1 MFDDA
6 LLDDAS
12 ALAAADSSL
21 RPLAEAGARVRREV
35 SAAHEALSGF
45 ESDVRPRAV
54 VAAGNDSRLLRAVLE
69 PWCPVPFVAWPG
81 PRLPGWVGALDAVV
95 VMAQTSGDTS
105 ASTAVSEATRRGAAL
120 IVICDPHSDVAEM
133 AAGKYTTL
141 LPVTTGD
148 PLAAAVV
155 ALQALHL
162 LGLGPDVDAE
172 AVASALDQ
180 VAEECSPFH
189 DIVQNPAKELALMLA
204 EVNPLLWGG
213 SVLAARAA
221 RRVAEAI
228 RRVSGRSSL
237 AADADHLLPVL
248 AKALPPDPFADP
260 YQEHH
265 MSTLQPA
272 LVILDDGTQD
282 SVVRV
287 ERGRLMSGA
296 EAHGVRVTTLTC
308 DHGPEIARY
317 ASLLSQ
323 GSYAAAYLGVG
334 LGSDPTAL

>member
-12 ALAAADSSL
+12 ALAAADPSL

-35 SAAHEALSGF
+35 AAGLEALSGF
-45 ESDVRPRAV
+45 ESEVRPRAV

-81 PRLPGWVGALDAVV
+81 PGLPGWVGALDAVV
-95 VMAQTSGDTS
+95 VMAQTSGDSS
-105 ASTAVSEATRRGAAL
+105 ASSAVSEATRRGAVL
-120 IVICDPHSDVAEM
+120 IVTCDPHSDVAEM
-133 AAGKYTTL
+133 AAGRYTTL

-148 PLAAAVV
+148 PLAAALV

-172 AVASALDQ
+172 AVATALDR

-189 DIVQNPAKELALMLA
+189 DIVQNPAKELALTLA
-204 EVNPLLWGG
+204 DVNPLLWGG
-213 SVLAARAA
+213 SVLGARAA

-248 AKALPPDPFADP
+248 AAAKRPDVFADP
-260 YQEHH
+260 YESRA
-265 MSTLQPA
+265 STLPPA

-287 ERGRLMSGA
+287 QRGRLMTGA
-296 EAHGVRVTTLTC
+296 EAHGVRVKTLTC

-334 LGSDPTAL
+334 LGSDPAAL

>member
-1 MFDDA
+1 MFEDA
-6 LLDDAS
+6 LLDDPA
-12 ALAAADSSL
+12 ALAAADPTL

-35 SAAHEALSGF
+35 ATAQEVLGGF

-81 PRLPGWVGALDAVV
+81 PGLPGWVGALDAVV
-95 VMAQTSGDTS
+95 VMAQTQGDVS
-105 ASTAVSEATRRGAAL
+105 ASSAASEATRRGAVL
-120 IVICDPHSDVAEM
+120 IVTCHPHSDVAEM
-133 AAGKYTTL
+133 AAGRYTTL

-155 ALQALHL
+155 LLQALHV

-172 AVASALDQ
+172 AVATALDR

-189 DIVQNPAKELALMLA
+189 DIVQNPAKELALLLA
-204 EVNPLLWGG
+204 DVNPLLWGG

-237 AADADHLLPVL
+237 AADADHLLPVI
-248 AKALPPDPFADP
+248 AAASPPDVFADP
-260 YQEHH
+260 YESRAS
-265 MSTLQPA
+265 STQTA

-287 ERGRLMSGA
+287 QRGRLMAGA
-296 EAHGVRVTTLTC
+296 EQHGVRVTTLEC

-334 LGSDPTAL
+334 LGSDQAV

>member
-1 MFDDA
+1 VFEDA
-6 LLDDAS
+6 LLDDPA
-12 ALAAADSSL
+12 ALAAADPTL

-35 SAAHEALSGF
+35 ATAQEVLGGF

-81 PRLPGWVGALDAVV
+81 PGLPGWVGALDAVV
-95 VMAQTSGDTS
+95 VMAQTQGDVS
-105 ASTAVSEATRRGAAL
+105 ASSAASEATRRGAVL
-120 IVICDPHSDVAEM
+120 IVTCHPHSDVAEM
-133 AAGKYTTL
+133 AAGRYTTL

-155 ALQALHL
+155 LLQALHV

-172 AVASALDQ
+172 AVATALDR

-189 DIVQNPAKELALMLA
+189 DIVQNPAKELALLLA
-204 EVNPLLWGG
+204 DVNPLLWGG

-237 AADADHLLPVL
+237 AADADHLLPVI
-248 AKALPPDPFADP
+248 AAASPPDVFADP
-260 YQEHH
+260 YESRAS
-265 MSTLQPA
+265 STQTA

-287 ERGRLMSGA
+287 QRGRLMAGA
-296 EAHGVRVTTLTC
+296 EQHGVRVTTLEC

-334 LGSDPTAL
+334 LGSDQAV

>member
-1 MFDDA
+1 VFDDA
-6 LLDDAS
+6 LLDDPA
-12 ALAAADSSL
+12 ALAAADPTL

-35 SAAHEALSGF
+35 ATAQEVLGGF

-81 PRLPGWVGALDAVV
+81 PGLPGWVGALDAVV
-95 VMAQTSGDTS
+95 VMAQTQGDVS
-105 ASTAVSEATRRGAAL
+105 ASSAVSEATRRGAVL
-120 IVICDPHSDVAEM
+120 IVTCHPHSDVAEM
-133 AAGKYTTL
+133 AAGRYTTL

-148 PLAAAVV
+148 PLAAAV
-155 ALQALHL
+155 ALLQALHVL
-162 LGLGPDVDAE
+162 KLGPDVDAE
-172 AVASALDQ
+172 AVATALDR
-180 VAEECSPFH
+180 VAEDCSPFH
-189 DIVQNPAKELALMLA
+189 DIVQNPAKELALSLA
-204 EVNPLLWGG
+204 DVNPLLWGG

-237 AADADHLLPVL
+237 AADADHLLPVI
-248 AKALPPDPFADP
+248 AAASPPDVFADP
-260 YQEHH
+260 YESRASSNQ
-265 MSTLQPA
+265 TA

-287 ERGRLMSGA
+287 QRGRLMAGA
-296 EAHGVRVTTLTC
+296 EQHGVRVTTLEC

-334 LGSDPTAL
+334 LGSDQAV

>member
-1 MFDDA
+1 VFEDA
-6 LLDDAS
+6 LLDDPE
-12 ALAAADSSL
+12 ALAAADPAL
-21 RPLAEAGARVRREV
+21 RRLAEAGARVRREV
-35 SAAHEALSGF
+35 AAAEEGLASVGG
-45 ESDVRPRAV
+45 EVRPRAV

-81 PRLPGWVGALDAVV
+81 PGLPGWVGALDAVV
-95 VMAQTSGDTS
+95 VMAQTRGDDS
-105 ASTAVSEATRRGAAL
+105 ASSAVSEATRRGAAL
-120 IVICDPHSDVAEM
+120 LVTCDPNSDVAEM
-133 AAGKYTTL
+133 AAGRYTTL

-155 ALQALHL
+155 LLQALHVL
-162 LGLGPDVDAE
+162 ELGPDVDAE
-172 AVASALDQ
+172 AVAVALDQ
-180 VAEECSPFH
+180 VAEDCSPYH
-189 DIVQNPAKELALMLA
+189 DIVQNPAKELALLLA
-204 EVNPLLWGG
+204 DVNPLLWGG

-248 AKALPPDPFADP
+248 AAATPPDLFADP
-260 YQEHH
+260 YESR
-265 MSTLQPA
+265 STTAPPA

-287 ERGRLMSGA
+287 QRGRLMTGA
-296 EAHGVRVTTLTC
+296 EQHGVRVKTLTC
-308 DHGPEIARY
+308 DRGPEIARY

-334 LGSDPTAL
+334 LGSDPTAI

>member
-1 MFDDA
+1 VFDDA
-6 LLDDAS
+6 KLDDPA
-12 ALAAADSSL
+12 ALAAADLSL
-21 RPLAEAGARVRREV
+21 RQLAEAGARVRREV
-35 SAAHEALSGF
+35 AAAKEALSGF
-45 ESDVRPRAV
+45 ESEVRPRAV

-81 PRLPGWVGALDAVV
+81 PGLPGWVGALDAVV
-95 VMAQTSGDTS
+95 VMAQTRGDVS
-105 ASTAVSEATRRGAAL
+105 ASSAASEATRRGAVL
-120 IVICDPHSDVAEM
+120 IVICDPNSDVAEL
-133 AAGKYTTL
+133 AAGRYTTL

-162 LGLGPDVDAE
+162 LELGPDIDAD
-172 AVASALDQ
+172 AVAAALDA

-189 DIVQNPAKELALMLA
+189 DIVQNPAKELALLLA
-204 EVNPLLWGG
+204 DVNPLLWGG

-248 AKALPPDPFADP
+248 TATAPRDVFADP
-260 YQEHH
+260 YE
-265 MSTLQPA
+265 SGGPTAPPA
-272 LVILDDGTQD
+272 LVILDDGTDD
-282 SVVRV
+282 SAVRIQ
-287 ERGRLMSGA
+287 RGRLMAGA
-296 EAHGVRVTTLTC
+296 EEHGVRMQTLRC
-308 DHGPEIARY
+308 DHGPEMARY

>member
-1 MFDDA
+1 VFDDA

-12 ALAAADSSL
+12 ALAAADPSL
-21 RPLAEAGARVRREV
+21 RQLAEAGARVRREV
-35 SAAHEALSGF
+35 SAAQEALTGF
-45 ESDVRPRAV
+45 ESEVRPRAV

-81 PRLPGWVGALDAVV
+81 PGLPGWVGALDAVV

-105 ASTAVSEATRRGAAL
+105 ASTAVSEAIRRGAVL
-120 IVICDPHSDVAEM
+120 IVTCDPRSDVAEM

-172 AVASALDQ
+172 AVASALDR

-189 DIVQNPAKELALMLA
+189 DIGQNPAKELALTLA
-204 EVNPLLWGG
+204 DVNPLLWGG

-260 YQEHH
+260 YQEHT
-265 MSTLQPA
+265 STLQPA
-272 LVILDDGTQD
+272 LVILDDGTQEPG
-282 SVVRV
+282 VRV
-287 ERGRLMSGA
+287 QRGRLMTGA
-296 EAHGVRVTTLTC
+296 EAHGVRVKTLTC

-323 GSYAAAYLGVG
+323 GSYAAAYLAVG
-334 LGSDPTAL
+334 LGSDPSAL

>member
-1 MFDDA
+1 VFDDA
-6 LLDDAS
+6 LLDDPA
-12 ALAAADSSL
+12 ALAAADLSL
-21 RPLAEAGARVRREV
+21 RQLAEAGARVRRE
-35 SAAHEALSGF
+35 AAAAKEALGDF

-81 PRLPGWVGALDAVV
+81 PGLPGWVGALDAVV
-95 VMAQTSGDTS
+95 VMAQTRGDVS
-105 ASTAVSEATRRGAAL
+105 ASSAASEATRRGAVL
-120 IVICDPHSDVAEM
+120 VVTCDPQSDVAEM
-133 AAGKYTTL
+133 AAGRYTTL
-141 LPVTTGD
+141 LPVTTDD

-162 LGLGPDVDAE
+162 LGLGPDVDAD
-172 AVASALDQ
+172 AVAAALDT
-180 VAEECSPFH
+180 VAEDCSPYH
-189 DIVQNPAKELALMLA
+189 DIVQNPAKELALLLA
-204 EVNPLLWGG
+204 DVNPLLWGG

-248 AKALPPDPFADP
+248 AAATPPDLFADP
-260 YQEHH
+260 YESRG
-265 MSTLQPA
+265 STAPPV
-272 LVILDDGTQD
+272 LVILDDGTDD
-282 SVVRV
+282 SAVRV
-287 ERGRLMSGA
+287 QRSRLMAGA
-296 EAHGVRVTTLTC
+296 EEHGVRIKTLTC
-308 DHGPEIARY
+308 DHGPEVGRY

-334 LGSDPTAL
+334 LGSNPAAP

>member
-1 MFDDA
+1 VFDDA

-12 ALAAADSSL
+12 ALAAADPSL
-21 RPLAEAGARVRREV
+21 RQLAEAGARVRREV
-35 SAAHEALSGF
+35 SAAQEALSGLQT
-45 ESDVRPRAV
+45 DVRPRAV

-81 PRLPGWVGALDAVV
+81 PGLPGWVGALDAVV

-105 ASTAVSEATRRGAAL
+105 ASTAVSEAIRRGAAL
-120 IVICDPHSDVAEM
+120 IVTCDPNSDVAEM

-141 LPVTTGD
+141 FPVTTGD

-172 AVASALDQ
+172 AVASALDR

-189 DIVQNPAKELALMLA
+189 DIVQNPAKELALTLA
-204 EVNPLLWGG
+204 DVNPLLWGG

-260 YQEHH
+260 YESSS
-265 MSTLQPA
+265 STLQPA
-272 LVILDDGTQD
+272 LVILDDGTQE

-287 ERGRLMSGA
+287 ERGRLMTGA
-296 EAHGVRVTTLTC
+296 EAHGVRVKTLTC
-308 DHGPEIARY
+308 DHGPDIARY

-323 GSYAAAYLGVG
+323 GSYAAAFLGVG
-334 LGSDPTAL
+334 LGSGPAAL

>member
-1 MFDDA
+1 VFDDA

-12 ALAAADSSL
+12 ALAAADPSL

-35 SAAHEALSGF
+35 AAAQEALIGF
-45 ESDVRPRAV
+45 EGEARPRAV

-69 PWCPVPFVAWPG
+69 PWSPVPFVAWPG
-81 PRLPGWVGALDAVV
+81 PGLPGWVGALDAVV

-105 ASTAVSEATRRGAAL
+105 ASAAVSEATRRGAAL
-120 IVICDPHSDVAEM
+120 IVTCDPHSDVAEM

-172 AVASALDQ
+172 AVATSLDR
-180 VAEECSPFH
+180 VAEECSPYH

-204 EVNPLLWGG
+204 DVNPLLWGG

-260 YQEHH
+260 YELRS
-265 MSTLQPA
+265 STLPPA
-272 LVILDDGTQD
+272 LVLLDDGTQD

-287 ERGRLMSGA
+287 QRGRLMTGA
-296 EAHGVRVTTLTC
+296 EAHGVRVKTLTC

-323 GSYAAAYLGVG
+323 GSYAAAYLGIG
-334 LGSDPTAL
+334 LGSDPAAL

>member
-6 LLDDAS
+6 LLDDPE
-12 ALAAADSSL
+12 ALAAADPAL
-21 RPLAEAGARVRREV
+21 RRLAAAGARVRREV
-35 SAAHEALSGF
+35 AGAGEALASVQ
-45 ESDVRPRAV
+45 SDVRPRAV

-81 PRLPGWVGALDAVV
+81 PGLPGWVGALDAVV
-95 VMAQTSGDTS
+95 VMAQTQGDVS
-105 ASTAVSEATRRGAAL
+105 ASSAASEATRRGAAL
-120 IVICDPHSDVAEM
+120 LVTCDPDSDVAEM
-133 AAGKYTTL
+133 AAGRYTTL

-155 ALQALHL
+155 LLQALQEL
-162 LGLGPDVDAE
+162 ELGPDVDAE
-172 AVASALDQ
+172 AVAGALDQ
-180 VAEECSPFH
+180 VAEDCSPYH
-189 DIVQNPAKELALMLA
+189 DIVQNPAKELALLLA
-204 EVNPLLWGG
+204 DVNPLLWGG

-248 AKALPPDPFADP
+248 AAATPPDLFADP
-260 YQEHH
+260 YESRSSQAP
-265 MSTLQPA
+265 PA

-287 ERGRLMSGA
+287 QRGRLMTGA
-296 EAHGVRVTTLTC
+296 EEHGVRVKSLTC

-323 GSYAAAYLGVG
+323 GSYAAVYLGVG
-334 LGSDPTAL
+334 LGSDLTAL